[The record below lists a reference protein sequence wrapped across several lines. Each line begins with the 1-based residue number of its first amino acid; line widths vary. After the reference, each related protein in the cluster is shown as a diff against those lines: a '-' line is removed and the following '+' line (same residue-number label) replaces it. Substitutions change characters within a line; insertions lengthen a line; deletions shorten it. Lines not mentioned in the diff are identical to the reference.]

1 MLNEQGLVHQV
12 CFRVCTFVEG
22 KDELLAS
29 KLNSLLKHFV
39 HEKCKVSMPSVDV
52 VAHYVSIKT
61 LCMQEMSWNTL
72 FFNALLFS
80 FTFKFMAL

>member
-1 MLNEQGLVHQV
+1 LNFQDVWIVHLPWDKSMLNEQGLVHQV

-61 LCMQEMSWNTL
+61 LCMQEMS
-72 FFNALLFS
+72 
-80 FTFKFMAL
+80 